1 MSSSTCISLEK
12 ESTSVFDHSFFE
24 ELSEPPLDDMTPLQY
39 FSKYYNDILFI
50 MTLLDIVAE
59 QTNIYSFQTIHK
71 SIDRNCSE
79 IVSLIGMIIKMGIL
93 QPRSYKL
100 HWSRDFFCPIIA
112 DVMPRNRYQE
122 LLRYLLFAKN
132 DSINAQDRLV
142 EIRPLI
148 SL

>member
-12 ESTSVFDHSFFE
+12 ESASVFDHSFFE

-39 FSKYYNDILFI
+39 FSKFI
-50 MTLLDIVAE
+50 ITTLLDIVAE

-93 QPRSYKL
+93 RPKSYKL

-122 LLRYLLFAKN
+122 LLRYLLFANN